1 MTQTNPKSPFM
12 VVQRS
17 GKLTVSSGSAWEP
30 KIGYSRAVKKG
41 NMIFVSGCVGINED
55 KTFSPDVAV
64 QTRRSLAII
73 QGALEALGATVAD
86 VVSTRMYLA
95 DISQWEK
102 VATIHGE
109 VFGDIRPA
117 TVMVEVSKLIDDAAL
132 IEIEATAMV
141 GVCD

>member
-1 MTQTNPKSPFM
+1 MTQNQQKSSFT
-12 VVQRS
+12 VVERS

-41 NMIFVSGCVGINED
+41 NMIFISGCVGIEAD
-55 KTFSPDVAV
+55 KTFSPHVAQ

-73 QGALEALGATVAD
+73 QSALEALGASMAD
-86 VVSTRMYLA
+86 VVMTRMYLTN
-95 DISQWEK
+95 IKNWEQ
-102 VATIHGE
+102 VALAHGE
-109 VFGDIRPA
+109 LFGEIRPA

-141 GVCD
+141 G

>member
-1 MTQTNPKSPFM
+1 MTQDHQKSSFT
-12 VVQRS
+12 VVERS

-41 NMIFVSGCVGINED
+41 NMIFISGCVGIEAD
-55 KTFSPDVAV
+55 KTFSPHVAQ

-73 QGALEALGATVAD
+73 QSALEALGASMAD
-86 VVSTRMYLA
+86 VVMTRMYLTN
-95 DISQWEK
+95 IKNWEQ
-102 VATIHGE
+102 VALAHGE
-109 VFGDIRPA
+109 LFGEIRPA

-141 GVCD
+141 G